1 MLVRR
6 ITLVAVSLIAGS
18 IATADTARSSAL
30 GLFAVVPDFNLGG
43 SMAFY
48 NLVSIM
54 GAEATVY
61 GWNETPDDGGTRYQ
75 AGGSLGVNVE
85 LLDNLYPSVGVTVTG
100 GQTKKTVLRRQQ
112 EKCPV
117 YHGEPHCP
125 IGPQTIIDHEP
136 TKWGIEAKATYVIL
150 DGWLGLTAG
159 YRLTFHDPLGHQA
172 LFGASVV
179 IGTIHTNSEGG

>member
-1 MLVRR
+1 MVLLKRK
-6 ITLVAVSLIAGS
+6 
-18 IATADTARSSAL
+18 ATALGAAALFVGSFASTDTLSAGL
-30 GLFAVVPDFNLGG
+30 GLIGAAPDFNLGG
-43 SMAFY
+43 SLAFY

-61 GWNETPDDGGTRYQ
+61 GWNEALEDGGTRYRV
-75 AGGSLGVNVE
+75 GGSLGVNGE

-100 GQTKKTVLRRQQ
+100 GQTKRTILQRQQ

-117 YHGEPHCP
+117 YHGEAHCP

-136 TKWGIEAKATYVIL
+136 TKWGIEAKATYVLL
-150 DGWLGLTAG
+150 DGYLGLTAG
-159 YRLTFHDPLGHQA
+159 YRLTFDDPLAHQA

-179 IGTIHTNSEGG
+179 IRSY